1 MFSGV
6 FDVNDVSMFCSM
18 FFSMFFGVRIGD
30 APGSRLR
37 ARRSLQGLSF
47 EVHFF
52 ARCVFLR
59 PGSASRSRQVCGGN
73 LRRARLLPMRHQ
85 LFRDCHPN
93 PGLGLRQWTRSYG
106 LDQTRCVASGVES
119 ALSPVAGLL
128 LAACVLKS
136 KLASARWF
144 RTGCGAPPPPPYA
157 NACPR
162 RNASEASRPTFGMA
176 QGTRWAWPLANCPPS
191 LLGGPGVT
199 FRW

>member
-1 MFSGV
+1 MF
-6 FDVNDVSMFCSM
+6 FDVFRSQNRRCS
-18 FFSMFFGVRIGD
+18 GLQAQG
-30 APGSRLR
+30 
-37 ARRSLQGLSF
+37 SLQLARLELGSA
-47 EVHFF
+47 FF
-52 ARCVFLR
+52 VRCVFLR
-59 PGSASRSRQVCGGN
+59 PGSASRSRRMCVGS
-73 LRRARLLPMRHQ
+73 LWRARLFPMCHQ

-144 RTGCGAPPPPPYA
+144 RTGCGAPPPPPYT

-162 RNASEASRPTFGMA
+162 RNASEASCPTFGMA
-176 QGTRWAWPLANCPPS
+176 QGMRWAWPLANCPPPPPACW
-191 LLGGPGVT
+191 GA
-199 FRW
+199 RM

>member
-1 MFSGV
+1 
-6 FDVNDVSMFCSM
+6 
-18 FFSMFFGVRIGD
+18 VRSERNR
-30 APGSRLR
+30 AERVGSRLR
-37 ARRSLQGLSF
+37 ARRNLQGLSF
-47 EVHFF
+47 EVHFCAWCF
-52 ARCVFLR
+52 SSAWERVALAASVCVGSLRC
-59 PGSASRSRQVCGGN
+59 
-73 LRRARLLPMRHQ
+73 ARLFPMLHQ
-85 LFRDCHPN
+85 RFRDCHPN

-106 LDQTRCVASGVES
+106 LDQKRCVASGVES

-144 RTGCGAPPPPPYA
+144 RAGRGAPPPPPYA

-176 QGTRWAWPLANCPPS
+176 QGTRWAWPLANCPPPPS